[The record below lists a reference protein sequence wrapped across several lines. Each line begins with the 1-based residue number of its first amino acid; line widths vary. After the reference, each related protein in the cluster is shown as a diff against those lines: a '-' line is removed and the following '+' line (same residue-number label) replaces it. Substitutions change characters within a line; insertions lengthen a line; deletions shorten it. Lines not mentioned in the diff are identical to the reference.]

1 MSPEQIQLVR
11 TSFAAV
17 APIADHAGLMFYD
30 RLFAI
35 DPSLRP
41 LFKDDITE
49 QSRTLMKM
57 IGVAIGG
64 LDKLDTIVPAV
75 QALGV
80 RHAGYGVTSTH
91 YDTVGTALLWTL
103 GQGLGDD
110 FTSEVEDAWV
120 AAYALLA
127 TTMQTAARDAAA

>member
-17 APIADHAGLMFYD
+17 TPIAEQAGVMFYD
-30 RLFAI
+30 RLFTI
-35 DPSLRP
+35 DPSLQP
-41 LFKDDITE
+41 LFKNDIAE

-57 IGVAIGG
+57 IAVAVGG
-64 LDKLDTIVPAV
+64 LDKLDTIVAAV

-80 RHAGYGVTSTH
+80 RHAGYGVTQEH